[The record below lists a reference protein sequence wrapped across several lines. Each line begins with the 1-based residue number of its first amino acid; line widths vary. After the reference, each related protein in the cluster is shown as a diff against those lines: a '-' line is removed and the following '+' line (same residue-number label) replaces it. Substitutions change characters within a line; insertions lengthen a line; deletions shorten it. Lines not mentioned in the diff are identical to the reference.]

1 MPSDSKDK
9 SVDEETYRPSDDL
22 LLIGIYQSRQTSQM
36 IKNHS
41 LIYAST
47 IHTILESTQKQL
59 Y

>member
-1 MPSDSKDK
+1 MLSDSKDK
-9 SVDEETYRPSDDL
+9 SVDEEVYRPSDDL
-22 LLIGIYQSRQTSQM
+22 LLIGIYQIRQASQ
-36 IKNHS
+36 NHS